1 MEKWVVM
8 DIATLIGLIGGAG
21 IIIAAI
27 VVDSTLSTFINV
39 PSILLVV
46 GGTIAVAMIKFP
58 LKDLLGSLT
67 VARNAFRESDED
79 PAELIEK
86 SVELSRIVRK
96 EGLLALENQDVQSEF
111 FRKGLRLCADGLE
124 PEVVRKV
131 LTTEMV
137 RSVERHKSGQQIFR
151 AIGETAPAMGMI
163 GTLIGLVQMLTLMDD
178 PSEIGPAM
186 AVALL
191 TTLYGALI
199 SNMVALPIAEKLSVK
214 ARKERLTKALVIEGI
229 NAIQQSHNPRV
240 VQELLRTYLPKGMR
254 ETSGGGQAGAKAG
267 APATEAA

>member
-1 MEKWVVM
+1 VVM
-8 DIATLIGLIGGAG
+8 DIGTLIGLIGGAAIVVG
-21 IIIAAI
+21 AI
-27 VVDSTLSTFINV
+27 VVDGTLSTFINA
-39 PSILLVV
+39 PSILIVV
-46 GGTIAVAMIKFP
+46 GGTIAVAMVKFP
-58 LKDLLGSLT
+58 IKDLLGSLK
-67 VARNAFRESDED
+67 VARNAFKDSGEE
-79 PAELIEK
+79 PADLIEK
-86 SVELSRIVRK
+86 SVELSRVVRK

-151 AIGETAPAMGMI
+151 AIGDTAPAMGMI
-163 GTLIGLVQMLTLMDD
+163 GTLIGLVQMLTLMED

-199 SNMVALPIAEKLSVK
+199 SNIVALPIAEKLSVK
-214 ARKERLTKALVIEGI
+214 AKKERLTKALVIEGI

-240 VQELLRTYLPKGMR
+240 VQELLRTYLPKGLR
-254 ETSGGGQAGAKAG
+254 EMSPGGQAGARAG
-267 APATEAA
+267 APATETA